1 MSSDLRQ
8 NQLLC
13 LCNTGDVPSEVLSDK
28 FGRKV
33 CSVRFYNELKLC
45 VYHGGVRKPFVNW
58 PLGVDIFWYNG
69 HLSMDITFA
78 SLKPSLM

>member
-1 MSSDLRQ
+1 MGSDSLSAFSAFSISQ
-8 NQLLC
+8 CLLTFVRTSCC

-45 VYHGGVRKPFVNW
+45 VYHGGVRKP
-58 PLGVDIFWYNG
+58 L
-69 HLSMDITFA
+69 L
-78 SLKPSLM
+78 